1 MTRFLIQVALT
12 LAVLAFA
19 WSKGGKPERYVA
31 TIYFALVFSGIAR
44 WLVVGHWSE
53 EGYASVQTF
62 RFVVD
67 STALFAVTA
76 VALSYDRWWPLWVS
90 SAQFIAV
97 VSHLLR
103 AASMPLEPIVYAIM
117 ERWPVWLALI
127 ITGLGTLAH
136 YRRSRI
142 DRTI

>member
-1 MTRFLIQVALT
+1 MTRFFIQVALT

-19 WSKGGKPERYVA
+19 WSRGGRPERYVA
-31 TIYFALVFSGIAR
+31 TIYFLLVSSGIAR
-44 WLVVGHWSE
+44 WLATGQWSQ
-53 EGYASVQTF
+53 EGYGELQIF
-62 RFVVD
+62 RFVADIV
-67 STALFAVTA
+67 ALVAVTA
-76 VALSYDRWWPLWVS
+76 VALSFDRWWTLWVS

-103 AASMPLEPIVYAIM
+103 AANLPLEPIVYAIM

-136 YRRSRI
+136 YRRMKS
-142 DRTI
+142 TVTT